1 MRILWLALLTIFTAS
16 GAYAVTPADCDLQ
29 VTDLTLALKSTN
41 GNPSVLSSVRY
52 GKGID
57 RIRRYTLSYSEG
69 STIMLEQSG
78 CGGTQ
83 MRLTIMSLQT
93 MPALLEINRAAG
105 IFKSTPFWRTYFGEL
120 DAAPL
125 FQKELGTDDFQSR
138 VEKSSQFTYDAR
150 ERIASPKVKNS
161 AVIGFMQGN
170 PGTQFRSLLTITI
183 GIE

>member
-1 MRILWLALLTIFTAS
+1 MRILWLALLTVFTAS
-16 GAYAVTPADCDLQ
+16 GAYANTPSNCELQ
-29 VTDLTLALKSTN
+29 VTDLTLPLKSTN

-52 GKGID
+52 GNGID

-69 STIMLEQSG
+69 SLIMLEQSG
-78 CGGTQ
+78 CGGIQ
-83 MRLTIMSLQT
+83 MRLTVMSLQS
-93 MPALLEINRAAG
+93 MPALLELNRAAS

-125 FQKELGTDDFQSR
+125 LQKELGSEDFQSR
-138 VEKSSQFTYDAR
+138 LKTSAQFTYDAR
-150 ERIASPKVKNS
+150 ERIASPTVKNS
-161 AVIGFMQGN
+161 ATVGFMQGN